1 MRRRLIII
9 LAGLLLLGTACDN
22 SYNMGTYG
30 YDKDFFAANG
40 VGTLELT
47 SPDGQARVLLVPAY
61 QGRVMTSTT
70 RGLGGPTFG
79 WINHKAVAEGF
90 ANPQFNPFGGEE
102 RFWIGPEGGPFSWY
116 FKPGA
121 EQVYANWDVPAV
133 IDSEPFEVESSSE
146 SEAVFTK
153 EAALTNASGVDFR
166 IGVRRV
172 IKLLERSEAEK
183 VLGIELPAGVRPV
196 AYSTANTITNLGA
209 EPWTKETGMP
219 SVWLLGMYPPTP
231 STVVFIP
238 YNQTYE
244 GKVVKDDYFGTVP
257 ADRLVVKDGF
267 VYFRID
273 GEFRAKIGLP
283 AGSAKDLCGSFDPK
297 AGVLNILKYTIP
309 QGVNDYVNSQW
320 GPQED
325 HFGGDV
331 INSYND
337 GPTETGVVMGP
348 FYEIETSSP
357 GAALEAGES
366 LTHTQVTFHLEGPVE
381 ELEKL
386 AATVFGAGVKLDTFG
401 SGK

>member
-1 MRRRLIII
+1 
-9 LAGLLLLGTACDN
+9 
-22 SYNMGTYG
+22 MGTYG
-30 YDKDFFAANG
+30 HDLDYLAEKN
-40 VGTLELT
+40 VGFVELV
-47 SPDGQARVLLVPAY
+47 SADGQARVLLVPAF
-61 QGRVMTSTT
+61 QGRVMTSTAG
-70 RGLGGPTFG
+70 GLKGASCG
-79 WINHKAVAEGF
+79 WINYKAIADGF
-90 ANPQFNPFGGEE
+90 ANSRFNPFGGEE

-121 EQVYANWDVPAV
+121 EQVYANWDVPAF
-133 IDSEPFEVESSSE
+133 IDSEAFEVESSSE

-153 EAALTNASGVDFR
+153 ETVLKNASGVEFN

-172 IKLLERSEAEK
+172 VKLLERSETEK
-183 VLGIELPAGVRPV
+183 VLGIELPTGVRPV
-196 AYSTANTITNLGA
+196 AYSTANTIKNLGA
-209 EPWTKETGMP
+209 MSWTKETGMP

-238 YNQTYE
+238 YNQEFE
-244 GKVVKDDYFGTVP
+244 GKVVKDDYFGKVP

-267 VYFRID
+267 VYFKID
-273 GEFRAKIGLP
+273 GKFRAKIGLP

-297 AGVLNILKYTIP
+297 AGVLNILKYTVP

-325 HFGGDV
+325 NFGGDV

-357 GAALEAGES
+357 GAALDPGES
-366 LTHTQVTFHLEGPVE
+366 LTHTQFTFHLEGDIDSLAPVAKE
-381 ELEKL
+381 
-386 AATVFGAGVKLDTFG
+386 VFGADLGVVRTLFNQ
-401 SGK
+401 